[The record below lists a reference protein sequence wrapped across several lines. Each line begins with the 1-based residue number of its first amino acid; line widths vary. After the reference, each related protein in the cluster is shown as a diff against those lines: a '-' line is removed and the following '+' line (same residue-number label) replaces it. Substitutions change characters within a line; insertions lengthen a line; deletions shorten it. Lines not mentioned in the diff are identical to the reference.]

1 MSRIGQKIIEIP
13 DNVEANI
20 AQDEIKLVGPKGELT
35 APIFNGANIEIA
47 DNKITVNKNPD
58 NPDFSKNWGLQRT
71 LISNGVIGVSEGFS
85 KKLEINGVGYRA
97 QMKGNNI
104 QLSLGFSH
112 DVNYETHDGIK
123 IETPSQT
130 EIIISG
136 IDKQKVGQ
144 VAAEIRAFRPPEPY
158 KGKGVK
164 YEDEYIFR
172 KEGKKK

>member
-85 KKLEINGVGYRA
+85 KKLEINANVI
-97 QMKGNNI
+97 GNNI
-104 QLSLGFSH
+104 
-112 DVNYETHDGIK
+112 
-123 IETPSQT
+123 
-130 EIIISG
+130 ISTT
-136 IDKQKVGQ
+136 IRTVG
-144 VAAEIRAFRPPEPY
+144 AES
-158 KGKGVK
+158 K
-164 YEDEYIFR
+164 YP
-172 KEGKKK
+172 

>member
-13 DNVEANI
+13 DNVEPI
-20 AQDEIKLVGPKGELT
+20 LGQDEIKLTGPKGELST
-35 APIFNGANIEIA
+35 PIFEGANIEIA
-47 DNKITVNKNPD
+47 DKTITVNKNEN

-71 LISNGVIGVSEGFS
+71 LISNSIIGVSEGYS

-97 QMKGNNI
+97 QMKGSNI

-112 DVNYETHDGIK
+112 DVNYETPDGIK

>member
-13 DNVEANI
+13 DNVEVI
-20 AQDEIKLVGPKGELT
+20 LGQDEIKLTGPKGELST
-35 APIFNGANIEIA
+35 PIFEGANIEIA
-47 DNKITVNKNPD
+47 DKTITVNKNEN

-71 LISNGVIGVSEGFS
+71 LISNGIIGVSEGYS

-97 QMKGNNI
+97 QMKGSNI

-112 DVNYETHDGIK
+112 DVNYETPDGIK

-144 VAAEIRAFRPPEPY
+144 VASEIRAFRPPEPY

>member
-13 DNVEANI
+13 DNVEAI
-20 AQDEIKLVGPKGELT
+20 LGQDEIKLTGPKGELST
-35 APIFNGANIEIA
+35 PIFEGANIEIA
-47 DNKITVNKNPD
+47 DKTITVNKNEN

-71 LISNGVIGVSEGFS
+71 LISNSIIGVSEGYS

-97 QMKGNNI
+97 QMKGSNI

-112 DVNYETHDGIK
+112 DVNYETPDGIK

>member
-1 MSRIGQKIIEIP
+1 MSRIGQKIIELP
-13 DNVEANI
+13 DNVEANLD
-20 AQDEIKLVGPKGELT
+20 QDEIKLTGPKGELST
-35 APIFNGANIEIA
+35 PIFEGANIEIT
-47 DNKITVNKNPD
+47 DKTITVNKGED
-58 NPDFSKNWGLQRT
+58 NQDFLKNWGLQRT
-71 LISNGVIGVSEGFS
+71 LISNSIIGVSEGFS

-112 DVNYETHDGIK
+112 DINYETPDGIK
-123 IETPSQT
+123 IETPTQN

-144 VAAEIRAFRPPEPY
+144 VAADIRAFRPPEPY

>member
-1 MSRIGQKIIEIP
+1 M
-13 DNVEANI
+13 
-20 AQDEIKLVGPKGELT
+20 
-35 APIFNGANIEIA
+35 
-47 DNKITVNKNPD
+47 
-58 NPDFSKNWGLQRT
+58 
-71 LISNGVIGVSEGFS
+71 SEGFS

-112 DVNYETHDGIK
+112 DVNYETPDGIK

-144 VAAEIRAFRPPEPY
+144 VAADIRAFRPPEPY

-172 KEGKKK
+172 KEGKKNNNMTKLNRDKRRQNRVRKDLKTKSGDKCRLTVFRSSKHIYAQIIDDVSGRTIVSASSFSKRF

>member
-85 KKLEINGVGYRA
+85 KKLEINGVGGTVLCLSTIG
-97 QMKGNNI
+97 MKRM
-104 QLSLGFSH
+104 QCS
-112 DVNYETHDGIK
+112 IK
-123 IETPSQT
+123 I
-130 EIIISG
+130 G
-136 IDKQKVGQ
+136 
-144 VAAEIRAFRPPEPY
+144 RASCRER
-158 KGKGVK
+158 V
-164 YEDEYIFR
+164 
-172 KEGKKK
+172 

>member
-112 DVNYETHDGIK
+112 DVNYLSLIHI
-123 IETPSQT
+123 
-130 EIIISG
+130 
-136 IDKQKVGQ
+136 
-144 VAAEIRAFRPPEPY
+144 
-158 KGKGVK
+158 
-164 YEDEYIFR
+164 
-172 KEGKKK
+172 

>member
-13 DNVEANI
+13 DNVEVI
-20 AQDEIKLVGPKGELT
+20 LGQDEIKLTGPKGELST
-35 APIFNGANIEIA
+35 PIFEGANIEIA
-47 DNKITVNKNPD
+47 DKTITVNKNEN

-71 LISNGVIGVSEGFS
+71 LISNGIIGVSEGYS

-97 QMKGNNI
+97 QMKGSNI

-112 DVNYETHDGIK
+112 DVNYETPDGIK

>member
-1 MSRIGQKIIEIP
+1 MSRIGQKVIEIP
-13 DNVEANI
+13 DNVEAI
-20 AQDEIKLVGPKGELT
+20 LGQDEIKLTGPKGELST
-35 APIFNGANIEIA
+35 PIFEGANIEIA
-47 DNKITVNKNPD
+47 DKTITVNKNEN

-71 LISNGVIGVSEGFS
+71 LISNSIIGVSEGFS

-112 DVNYETHDGIK
+112 DVNYETPDGIK

>member
-1 MSRIGQKIIEIP
+1 MSRIGQKTIEIP
-13 DNVEANI
+13 NDVKANLD
-20 AQDEIKLVGPKGELT
+20 QNEIKISGPKGELS
-35 APIFNGANIEIA
+35 APIFEGAEIKIS
-47 DNKITVNKNPD
+47 DNKISINKLKN
-58 NPDFSKNWGLQRT
+58 NPDFAKNWGLQRT
-71 LISNGVIGVSEGFS
+71 LIFNSIMGVSEGFS

-97 QMKGNNI
+97 QMKGSNI

-112 DVNYETHDGIK
+112 DVNYETPEGIK

-144 VAAEIRAFRPPEPY
+144 VAAEIRSFRPPEPY

>member
-13 DNVEANI
+13 DNVEAI
-20 AQDEIKLVGPKGELT
+20 LDQDEIKLTGPKGELST
-35 APIFNGANIEIA
+35 PIFEGANIEIA
-47 DNKITVNKNPD
+47 DKTITVNKNEN

-71 LISNGVIGVSEGFS
+71 LISNSIIGVSEGFS

-112 DVNYETHDGIK
+112 DVNYETPDGIK

>member
-13 DNVEANI
+13 DNVEVI
-20 AQDEIKLVGPKGELT
+20 LGQDEIKLTGPKGELST
-35 APIFNGANIEIA
+35 PIFEGANIEIA
-47 DNKITVNKNPD
+47 DKTITVNKNEN

-71 LISNGVIGVSEGFS
+71 LISNGIIGVSEGYS

-97 QMKGNNI
+97 QMKGSNV

-112 DVNYETHDGIK
+112 DVNYETPDGIK

-144 VAAEIRAFRPPEPY
+144 VAAEIRSFRPPEPY

>member
-112 DVNYETHDGIK
+112 DVNYETPDGIK

-130 EIIISG
+130 EIIITG

>member
-13 DNVEANI
+13 DNVEAI
-20 AQDEIKLVGPKGELT
+20 LGQDEIKLTGPKGELST
-35 APIFNGANIEIA
+35 PIFEGANIEIA
-47 DNKITVNKNPD
+47 DKTITVNKNEN

-71 LISNGVIGVSEGFS
+71 LISNSIIGVSEGYS

-112 DVNYETHDGIK
+112 DVNYETPDGIK

>member
-13 DNVEANI
+13 DNVETNI

-58 NPDFSKNWGLQRT
+58 NPDFQKNWGLQRT

-112 DVNYETHDGIK
+112 DVNYETPDGIK

>member
-47 DNKITVNKNPD
+47 DNKITVSKNPD

-112 DVNYETHDGIK
+112 DVNYETPDGIK

>member
-13 DNVEANI
+13 DNVEAI
-20 AQDEIKLVGPKGELT
+20 LGQDEIKLTGPKGELST
-35 APIFNGANIEIA
+35 PIFEGANIEIA
-47 DNKITVNKNPD
+47 DKTITVNKNEN

-71 LISNGVIGVSEGFS
+71 LISNSIIGVSEGFS

-112 DVNYETHDGIK
+112 DVNYETPDGIK
-123 IETPSQT
+123 IETPTQT

-136 IDKQKVGQ
+136 INKQKVGQ
-144 VAAEIRAFRPPEPY
+144 VAADIRAFRPPEPY